1 MGLWQGW
8 VRALQRQEQ
17 GTSLA
22 LFRIAIGLGSLWLV
36 LGMLPHGRVNLLW
49 VNRAGGGYREGS
61 SGSWL
66 VEALGGASSTVVWG
80 LVAVCTL
87 ASLALVL
94 GLASRLSAF
103 LALQT
108 VLALGWINV
117 HAGGSYDDLATNA
130 LWLLVLADSGATLSL
145 SCRLRT
151 GRWTSDRLVSSWP
164 RWLAVLQLVL
174 MYSTSGA
181 QKISHHWVPG
191 GEASALYYILQQPE
205 WQRGDMRWLAE
216 VYPLTQ
222 AVTTLTWLWEVG
234 SPLLLLVFLAR
245 WRGERAS
252 RPLRAL
258 RRYDL
263 RLGYAAIGIP
273 MHLGTLM
280 LMDVGPF
287 SALSIAYY
295 ASLWHPDEWGA
306 LLGRLYWGALLGR
319 LPGAAIRAS
328 AGGPAPDPG

>member
-1 MGLWQGW
+1 MSLWQGW
-8 VRALQRQEQ
+8 VRALQRQEV

-22 LFRIAIGLGSLWLV
+22 LFRMAVALGSLWLV
-36 LGMLPHGRVNLLW
+36 LSMLPHGRITLLW
-49 VNRAGGGYREGS
+49 LRRADGGYREGS

-80 LVAVCTL
+80 LVAVGIL
-87 ASLALVL
+87 AGLALLL

-103 LALQT
+103 LALQS

-151 GRWTSDRLVSSWP
+151 GSWTSDRLVSSWP

-222 AVTTLTWLWEVG
+222 AVTTLTWLWEIS

-252 RPLRAL
+252 QQGARASRL
-258 RRYDL
+258 GRLFQRYDL
-263 RLGYAAIGIP
+263 RLGFAAIGIP
-273 MHLGTLM
+273 MHLGTLL

-295 ASLWHPDEWGA
+295 AALFHPDEVRA
-306 LLGRLYWGALLGR
+306 LVTRVAR
-319 LPGAAIRAS
+319 R
-328 AGGPAPDPG
+328 PAPG